1 MSMAIPFPQFR
12 PITSTTALFPSF
24 LLTKLLLLINVCASI
39 FIVNCHSTFTIK
51 EASIEGIQLAF
62 RSKTLTSRQLVELYI
77 KEIQTLKHLRAVIEV
92 NPDVLDQADKADS
105 ERKMPSFVEPLG
117 GLHGIPI
124 LLKDNIATKDKL
136 NTTAGSFALLHSVV
150 PRDAGVVAKL
160 RQSGAIIMGKASL
173 SEWANFRGTNIPPG
187 WCARSGQGLNP
198 YTLGDPCGSSSGS
211 AISVATNMVTVSL
224 GTETTGSIICPAS
237 FNAIVGIKPTVGLT
251 SRAGVIPISP
261 RQDSVGPMGRTVSDA
276 VYVLNS
282 IVGIDKNDAA
292 ISSAANFIP
301 KDGYIQ
307 FLKKDGL
314 QGKRLGIVR
323 YFFINVT
330 LPQVFEGHIETLRQA
345 GAVIVDNLEIRNIE
359 IIYDPYQSGRE
370 PALRSE
376 FKQSLNVYLK
386 ELITSPVRSLADVI
400 AFNKNNPCL
409 EKTCV
414 YNQDRMIESEK
425 TSGSEAERQ
434 GALLNLAKLD
444 NEGFK
449 SLMITNNLDAVV
461 TPGYLFAT
469 VLAIGG
475 HPGITVPA
483 GYEKDG
489 TPIGICFGGLRG
501 SEPKLIEIAYAFEQI
516 TLIRKPP
523 PSPTASV
530 LYNMV

>member
-1 MSMAIPFPQFR
+1 MY
-12 PITSTTALFPSF
+12 ST
-24 LLTKLLLLINVCASI
+24 
-39 FIVNCHSTFTIK
+39 HS
-51 EASIEGIQLAF
+51 QYQ
-62 RSKTLTSRQLVELYI
+62 SKTYSVSSLLSLCSVHCVIYLTLNLIVL
-77 KEIQTLKHLRAVIEV
+77 T
-92 NPDVLDQADKADS
+92 VLDQADKADS

-117 GLHGIPI
+117 GLHGIPF
-124 LLKDNIATKDKL
+124 LLKENIATKDKL
-136 NTTAGSFALLHSVV
+136 NTTAGSFALLLSVV
-150 PRDAGVVAKL
+150 PRDAGV
-160 RQSGAIIMGKASL
+160 ASL
-173 SEWANFRGTNIPPG
+173 SEWANFRGTNIPSG

-211 AISVATNMVTVSL
+211 AISVAANMVTVSL
-224 GTETTGSIICPAS
+224 GTETGGSILCPAS

-282 IVGIDKNDAA
+282 IVGIDQNDAA
-292 ISSAANFIP
+292 TSSAANFIP
-301 KDGYIQ
+301 KDGYSQ
-307 FLKKDGL
+307 FLKSK
-314 QGKRLGIVR
+314 
-323 YFFINVT
+323 
-330 LPQVFEGHIETLRQA
+330 QA
-345 GAVIVDNLEIRNIE
+345 GAVIVDNLEIRNIQ

-370 PALRSE
+370 PALMSE

-400 AFNKNNPCL
+400 AFNKNHPCL

-425 TSGSEAERQ
+425 TSGSEGERQ
-434 GALLNLAKLD
+434 GALLNLMKLD
-444 NEGFK
+444 NEGFR
-449 SLMITNNLDAVV
+449 SLMITNNLDAAV
-461 TPGYLFAT
+461 TPGYLFST

-501 SEPKLIEIAYAFEQI
+501 SKPKLIEIAYAFEQI

-523 PSPTASV
+523 PPPTCISV
-530 LYNMV
+530 V